1 MLKHLLIK
9 NYALIEHLEMAPSPR
24 LNMITGETGAGKSIM
39 LGAVGLLLGNRAD
52 TKSLYNENEKCV
64 VEGSFDVSAYKLA
77 PLFEENELDYEAVT
91 LIRREI
97 SPSGKSRA
105 FVNDT
110 PVTLDVLKSLGDHLM
125 DIHSQHDTLL
135 LASNKFQLGVID
147 AYAGSQPLIDSY
159 VGFFKSFRKKKKAY
173 DQLVTESTELQ
184 KEAEYNLFL
193 YTELEKA
200 ALKADEQQQ
209 LEDELATL
217 EHAEEIK
224 LRLNESLQL
233 LSEAEFS
240 IESQLAQVTHALSAA
255 GKFSGKINALRE
267 RLESAVIELQDIGEE
282 IKKEDDQIEYD
293 PEKIQLTKER
303 VDLINQLQ
311 QKHRAAS
318 IEELLVIQ
326 QNLEAKVRLV
336 QNMDDTLTDAK
347 NELDEAEKELALAAT
362 KLSEHRKTAFPGFSK
377 AVVEI
382 VRELGMPLGSFEVS
396 HKLVPPTE
404 SGVDEIGFLF
414 SANKGIT
421 PRELKDVASG
431 GEFSRLMFAIKYI
444 LTDKTALPTIIFDEI
459 DTGIS
464 GEIANKMVG
473 MMKTMAMKHQVISI
487 SHLPQFAAR
496 GDAHYFVYK
505 DNSSDKAVSKV
516 KLLEEEERVN
526 EIAKMIAG
534 ASPTASALQNA
545 RELLQ
550 QD

>member
-9 NYALIEHLEMAPSPR
+9 NYALIEHLEMTPSSR

-52 TKSLYNENEKCV
+52 TKALYNEDEKCV
-64 VEGSFDVSAYKLA
+64 VEGSFELSAYKLQS
-77 PLFEENELDYEAVT
+77 LFDENELDYEPTT

-97 SPSGKSRA
+97 SPAGKSRA

-110 PVTLDVLKSLGDHLM
+110 PVTLDVLKSIGDHLM
-125 DIHSQHDTLL
+125 DIHSQHDTML
-135 LASNKFQLGVID
+135 LASNRFQLGVID
-147 AYAGSQPLIDSY
+147 AYAGSQELMEAY
-159 VGFFKSFRKKKKAY
+159 LTNFKNYRKKKKAY
-173 DQLVTESTELQ
+173 EDLVAQSAALQ
-184 KEAEYNLFL
+184 NEAEYNLFL
-193 YTELEKA
+193 FDELEKA
-200 ALKADEQQQ
+200 GLKADEQQH

-224 LRLNESLQL
+224 LRLSESIQL
-233 LSEAEFS
+233 LAESEFS
-240 IESQLAQVTHALSAA
+240 IESQLAQVVQSLSAA
-255 GKFSGKINALRE
+255 GKFSSKISDLRD
-267 RLESAVIELQDIGEE
+267 RLESAVIELQDIEEE

-293 PEKIQLTKER
+293 PEKIQLTKDR
-303 VDLINQLQ
+303 VNLINQLQ
-311 QKHRAAS
+311 QKHRVTS
-318 IEELLVIQ
+318 IEELLVIHQ
-326 QNLEAKVRLV
+326 TLEEKVRLV

-347 NELDEAEKELALAAT
+347 NELTEADKKMTQAANALTA
-362 KLSEHRKTAFPGFSK
+362 HRKASFNGFSQ
-377 AVVEI
+377 AVVTI

-396 HKLVPPTE
+396 HKVVSPSE
-404 SGVDEIGFLF
+404 SGADEIGFLF

-421 PRELKDVASG
+421 PRELKEVASG

-473 MMKTMAMKHQVISI
+473 MMKSMAMKHQVISI
-487 SHLPQFAAR
+487 SHLPQFAAK

-516 KLLEEEERVN
+516 RLLEDEERVS

-534 ASPTASALQNA
+534 ATPTASALQSA

-550 QD
+550 QE

>member
-9 NYALIEHLEMAPSPR
+9 NYALIEHLEMTPSPR

-52 TKSLYNENEKCV
+52 TKALYNEEEKCV
-64 VEGSFDVSAYKLA
+64 VEGSFDLSSYRLSA
-77 PLFEENELDYEAVT
+77 LFEENELDYEAVT

-110 PVTLDVLKSLGDHLM
+110 PVTLDVLKALGDHLM
-125 DIHSQHDTLL
+125 DVHSQHDTLL
-135 LASNKFQLGVID
+135 LASNKFQLDVID
-147 AYAGSQPLIDSY
+147 AFAGSTTLLETY
-159 VGFFKSFRKKKKAY
+159 RNHFRDFKKKKRAY
-173 DQLVTESTELQ
+173 DDLLTKSAELQ
-184 KEAEYNLFL
+184 KEADYNLFL
-193 YTELEKA
+193 FDELEKA
-200 ALKADEQQQ
+200 NLKEDEQQQ
-209 LEDELATL
+209 LEEELATL

-233 LSEAEFS
+233 LSESELS
-240 IESQLAQVTHALSAA
+240 ISGQLAQVKQALTAVS
-255 GKFSGKINALRE
+255 KFSGKISDLRN
-267 RLESAVIELQDIGEE
+267 RLESTVIELQDIETD
-282 IKKEDDQIEYD
+282 IRKEDQLIEYD
-293 PEKIQLTKER
+293 PEKIQETKER

-311 QKHRAAS
+311 QKHRVS
-318 IEELLVIQ
+318 TIKELLLIHQ
-326 QNLEAKVRLV
+326 SLEEKVRLV
-336 QNMDDTLTDAK
+336 QNMDDILARAKAALDA
-347 NELDEAEKELALAAT
+347 AEKEMASAARALT
-362 KLSEHRKTAFPGFSK
+362 ERRKKAFEGFSG
-377 AVVEI
+377 AVVAI
-382 VRELGMPLGSFEVS
+382 VRELGMPLGTFEVH
-396 HKLVPPTE
+396 HKLTAPSET
-404 SGVDEIGFLF
+404 GTDEIGFLF

-421 PRELKDVASG
+421 PREIKEVASG

-464 GEIANKMVG
+464 GEIANKMVT
-473 MMKTMAMKHQVISI
+473 MMKAMAKNHQVISI

-505 DNSSDKAVSKV
+505 DNSSAKAVSKI
-516 KLLEEEERVN
+516 KLLDKEERVS

-534 ASPTASALQNA
+534 ATPTASALQNA